1 MLMLNG
7 APALLAWS
15 GNTLTTAIWVE
26 GDDEHITAIHAL
38 RHPGKLARLAATVT
52 NPQAGASLH

>member
-1 MLMLNG
+1 VILPVRG
-7 APALLAWS
+7 KPVAKKYAS
-15 GNTLTTAIWVE
+15 IWIE

-52 NPQAGASLH
+52 NPRAGTSLH